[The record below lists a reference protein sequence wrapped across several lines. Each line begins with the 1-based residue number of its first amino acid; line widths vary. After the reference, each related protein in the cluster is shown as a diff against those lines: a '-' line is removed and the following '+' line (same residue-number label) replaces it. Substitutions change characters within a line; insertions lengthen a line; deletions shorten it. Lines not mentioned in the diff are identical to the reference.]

1 MEITFL
7 NHASYILKTEK
18 SSVLFDPYLSGTA
31 FNNGWKLL
39 NEEEHNVTD
48 INYIFYSHEHP
59 DHFQVDFLKNNFTQN
74 RDEITILYQE
84 TYDKRVKKFCT
95 NLGYT
100 FIELPD
106 KKELKISNDFDIIC
120 GKVPFYDS
128 WVMIKDGNQ
137 NVLNVNDCVL
147 EDPSLVHNIKKY
159 TKNADIDVL
168 FTQFSY
174 ASFSDPENRSYRAR
188 KQLETIKLQN
198 DVLSPK
204 NIIPFASF
212 IYFAHEENFY
222 MNDSINT
229 PEVVE
234 DYINKNLNVDS
245 IWLKPN
251 ENWVVGDN
259 KDNEESINYWMEF
272 YSNLQTLPKIKSL
285 KTYSLNELE
294 EKYASYFKKI
304 KSRNNFILV
313 YIYNLIFGKKVSLYL
328 HDIDK
333 HIEIGLLSGIKAINN
348 NTEKYIKLHT
358 ESLAFIFDFDFGID
372 TFAVAARFESSED
385 IFNDFT
391 KTFAIGELNNTGKFL
406 KFNNFYK
413 FIKVDFIWRLF
424 KFFRKG
430 SGN

>member
-74 RDEITILYQE
+74 RDEVTILYQE

-137 NVLNVNDCVL
+137 NMLNVNDCVL

-188 KQLETIKLQN
+188 KQLDTIKLQN

-333 HIEIGLLSGIKAINN
+333 HIEIGLLSGIKALNN

-413 FIKVDFIWRLF
+413 FIKIDFIWRLF

>member
-74 RDEITILYQE
+74 RDEVTILYQE

-294 EKYASYFKKI
+294 EKYATYIKKI

-333 HIEIGLLSGIKAINN
+333 HIEIGLLSGIKALNK

>member
-74 RDEITILYQE
+74 RDEVTILYQE

-106 KKELKISNDFDIIC
+106 KKELKIGNDFDIIC

-137 NVLNVNDCVL
+137 NMLNVNDCVL

-259 KDNEESINYWMEF
+259 KDNEESINYWMKF

-304 KSRNNFILV
+304 RSRNNFILV

-333 HIEIGLLSGIKAINN
+333 HIEIGLLSGIKALNN

-413 FIKVDFIWRLF
+413 FIKIDFIWRLF

>member
-31 FNNGWKLL
+31 FNNGWMLL

-74 RDEITILYQE
+74 RDEVTILYQE

-137 NVLNVNDCVL
+137 NMLNVNDCVL

-188 KQLETIKLQN
+188 KQLDTIKLQN

-333 HIEIGLLSGIKAINN
+333 HIEIGLLSGIKALNN

-413 FIKVDFIWRLF
+413 FIKIDFIWRLF

>member
-74 RDEITILYQE
+74 RDEVTILYQE

-106 KKELKISNDFDIIC
+106 KKELKIGNDFDIIC

-137 NVLNVNDCVL
+137 NMLNVNDCVL

-259 KDNEESINYWMEF
+259 KDNEESINYWMKF

-304 KSRNNFILV
+304 RSRNNFILV

-333 HIEIGLLSGIKAINN
+333 HIEIGLLSGIKALNN

-413 FIKVDFIWRLF
+413 FIKIDFIWRLL